1 MVVSSGGTGLLQFRE
16 RKLERGDF
24 VPSALVLVLSS
35 HFIKNMT
42 WRGGVMGWRWET
54 KWRTRSESYV
64 YTRARKRGA
73 V

>member
-1 MVVSSGGTGLLQFRE
+1 MVCPLAVTDFYN
-16 RKLERGDF
+16 LERENWREVTLF
-24 VPSALVLVLSS
+24 PLLLVLVLSS
-35 HFIKNMT
+35 HVIKNMT

-64 YTRARKRGA
+64 YTRARERGD